1 MRIIQ
6 VTPEELSN
14 LINEALDSKIDKIL
28 DLQKQAPKTEYLSK
42 KETSKLLGVS
52 IGTLDNWKKS
62 GILEPLIIGKRVLYT
77 RQAID
82 KKLAC

>member
-28 DLQKQAPKTEYLSK
+28 NLQKQAPKTEYLSK

-52 IGTLDNWKKS
+52 IGTLDNWKKI

>member
-6 VTPEELSN
+6 VTPEELTT
-14 LINEALDSKIDKIL
+14 LVNEILDSKIKIIL
-28 DLQKQAPKTEYLSK
+28 NHLQHTTKTEYLSK

-52 IGTLDNWKKS
+52 IGTLDNWSKN
-62 GILEPLIIGKRVLYT
+62 GILEPLYIGNRVLYT

-82 KKLAC
+82 NKLSQ

>member
-1 MRIIQ
+1 MKIIQ
-6 VTPEELSN
+6 VTPEELKQ
-14 LINEALDSKIDKIL
+14 LINEALDSKLKEILHNVKPEPKI
-28 DLQKQAPKTEYLSK
+28 EYLSR
-42 KETSKLLGVS
+42 KETSKILGVS
-52 IGTLDNWKKS
+52 TGTLNNWKKS